1 MQEIEWMDRV
11 RSTYAAL
18 RPSEQKVADFVLANP
33 ERCAKA
39 SIGELAEWVQVS
51 QPTVIRFVQ
60 ALGFDGYRH
69 FKYCLARSQGGPRA
83 GGPFRTPGGL

>member
-69 FKYCLARSQGGPRA
+69 FKYCLARSQGAQGPA
-83 GGPFRTPGGL
+83 GHFGTPGGL

>member
-51 QPTVIRFVQ
+51 
-60 ALGFDGYRH
+60 
-69 FKYCLARSQGGPRA
+69 
-83 GGPFRTPGGL
+83 